1 MWENVTT
8 YRDHHLEEASVLK
21 IELQPSGPI
30 TLEDGFLL
38 LDETDSDLMIT
49 EDEAGDVLLETG
61 TSEGTQ
67 SYIYGDGWDAFR
79 GTLGFLEARERT
91 TLNEGGTLGAADATI
106 TVTDGTIFPS
116 SGTIL
121 IGTEQISYTGRS
133 THDLT
138 GCTRG
143 VNNTTAATHADGSGV
158 KIMRF
163 IASAHA
169 SNNAYRIQDVGGV
182 LLSDVISCPEGRG
195 YVPAPAEITIE
206 LRS

>member
-1 MWENVTT
+1 M
-8 YRDHHLEEASVLK
+8 
-21 IELQPSGPI
+21 
-30 TLEDGFLL
+30 
-38 LDETDSDLMIT
+38 
-49 EDEAGDVLLETG
+49 LLEAG

-67 SYIYGDGWDAFR
+67 SYLYGDGWDAYR

-91 TLNEGGTLGAADATI
+91 TLNEGDTLGAADATI

-121 IGTEQISYTGRS
+121 IEDEQISYTGRS
-133 THDLT
+133 THNLT

-143 VNNTTAATHADGSGV
+143 VNNTTAATHAIANVALEDWDLLLEETDGDNILSETESGV

-163 IASAHA
+163 VASVHA

-182 LLSDVISCPEGRG
+182 LLSDVISCPKGRG